1 MLAVIIV
8 ILIIWAVMWGFY
20 KFMYPRAPK
29 SMMPK
34 KGDVTTPR
42 QCNFCGNSLAEYR
55 GVLETKLV
63 SLEENSAADLAVIAA
78 LVSSFKNM
86 EIAQDVLVLG
96 EVGLTGE
103 VRRVPH
109 LGKRLKEAQA
119 VGFKKFIIPAANL
132 AEVVKMAGV
141 FAVDNVEEALREI
154 FPRKRS

>member
-55 GVLETKLV
+55 GVLEPKPISV
-63 SLEENSAADLAVIAA
+63 EESAADLAINRDIGNDMKGHKELFFCNYEHQADFHA
-78 LVSSFKNM
+78 
-86 EIAQDVLVLG
+86 
-96 EVGLTGE
+96 
-103 VRRVPH
+103 
-109 LGKRLKEAQA
+109 GKTYQIDA
-119 VGFKKFIIPAANL
+119 
-132 AEVVKMAGV
+132 
-141 FAVDNVEEALREI
+141 
-154 FPRKRS
+154 

>member
-1 MLAVIIV
+1 MLGVIIV

-63 SLEENSAADLAVIAA
+63 SLEENSAADLAVN
-78 LVSSFKNM
+78 SDSGN
-86 EIAQDVLVLG
+86 DVDSNKELFFCNY
-96 EVGLTGE
+96 E
-103 VRRVPH
+103 H
-109 LGKRLKEAQA
+109 QADFHAGKTYQA
-119 VGFKKFIIPAANL
+119 DA
-132 AEVVKMAGV
+132 
-141 FAVDNVEEALREI
+141 
-154 FPRKRS
+154 

>member
-55 GVLETKLV
+55 GVLETKPV
-63 SLEENSAADLAVIAA
+63 SFEENSAADLAVNSDSGIDMDNNKELFFCNYEHQADFHA
-78 LVSSFKNM
+78 
-86 EIAQDVLVLG
+86 
-96 EVGLTGE
+96 
-103 VRRVPH
+103 
-109 LGKRLKEAQA
+109 GKTYQA
-119 VGFKKFIIPAANL
+119 DA
-132 AEVVKMAGV
+132 
-141 FAVDNVEEALREI
+141 
-154 FPRKRS
+154 